1 MTGPML
7 APLPA
12 SDGTIDRIGGVRPSP
27 AIPVFPQ
34 PLGAT
39 SAPRPRGAAD
49 IGTAVL
55 ALMLLAVSAAYFY
68 ATIKNA
74 GTRHLWMDEVL
85 AVATARLDTLAEI
98 WAAIW
103 KGAEF
108 SPPTYHLLL
117 HGVMGLAGDEGRL
130 VARLPSILAG
140 FGAAV
145 CCFLIARRS
154 LSTSASFVAFA
165 VVLASGLFDYAVQ
178 ARQYAILAFC
188 LALAL
193 LIWDRAAE
201 ARRPIL
207 HAAALWLVLSAC
219 ISFHFYGVVVIGAMG
234 VAELVWFV
242 TRRRFRV
249 HMWAALALTTVTLA
263 AWAPLA
269 MHLGTY
275 SAGDILAPDYY
286 AKPTID
292 RLSDGVFSMLVGGK
306 LGAIMLFS
314 GLVLIG
320 AAYLLGRTPLRGL
333 AGAGAVERAPRR
345 HGLRRIEIHL
355 LALLAIPL
363 IAFAFS
369 FLVTKSFSP
378 RYMSAAALF
387 SGLAA
392 GYAIDRLAVR
402 RLIAIGLIP
411 LAAVVLLKRA
421 AVPDPIR
428 GALAAV
434 NAERSDGPLVIGEG
448 LLFIELMEAASP
460 AVRSRLVFLQSPPG
474 ITHPDP
480 TNENQAKRLAGI
492 FPGYRVEDPSAFV
505 AANPRFHV
513 LTRTGVSADVTTPAL
528 MRQGLLG
535 RPVSLDDGVLI
546 FQAGE
551 GVK

>member
-1 MTGPML
+1 VGI
-7 APLPA
+7 AA
-12 SDGTIDRIGGVRPSP
+12 
-27 AIPVFPQ
+27 
-34 PLGAT
+34 
-39 SAPRPRGAAD
+39 APRRRSAAD
-49 IGTAVL
+49 IGIAAL
-55 ALMLLAVSAAYFY
+55 AIMLLAVSAAYFY
-68 ATIKNA
+68 ATIRIA
-74 GTRHLWMDEVL
+74 GARHLWMDEVL
-85 AVATARLDTLAEI
+85 AVSTARLDTLPEI

-117 HGVMGLAGDEGRL
+117 HGLMGLLEDEGRL

-154 LSTSASFVAFA
+154 LSASASFVVFA
-165 VVLASGLFDYAVQ
+165 VVLASGLFEYAVQ
-178 ARQYAILAFC
+178 ARQYAVLAFC

-201 ARRPIL
+201 ARRPTL
-207 HAAALWLVLSAC
+207 HAVALWFVLSVC
-219 ISFHFYGVVVIGAMG
+219 ISFHFYGVVVVGAVG
-234 VAELVWFV
+234 VAELAWFV

-249 HMWAALALTTVTLA
+249 RIWAALALTTVTLA

-275 SAGDILAPDYY
+275 SAGDFLAPDYY

-292 RLSDGVFSMLVGGK
+292 RLSDAVFSMLVGGK
-306 LGAIMLFS
+306 LGAIMLLAA
-314 GLVLIG
+314 LVLIG
-320 AAYLLGRTPLRGL
+320 AAYLLGRSPLRGL
-333 AGAGAVERAPRR
+333 VRADATPRAPRR
-345 HGLRRIEIHL
+345 HGLERIEIHL
-355 LALLAIPL
+355 VALLAIPL

-392 GYAIDRLAVR
+392 GYALDRLSVR
-402 RLIAIGLIP
+402 RIVAIGLIP
-411 LAAVVLLKRA
+411 LVAVVLVKRA
-421 AVPDPIR
+421 QIPDPIR
-428 GALAAV
+428 RALTAVSAAPANV
-434 NAERSDGPLVIGEG
+434 PLVIGEG

-460 AVRSRLVFLQSPPG
+460 EVRSRLVYLLSPPG

-480 TNENQAKRLAGI
+480 TNENQARRLAGI
-492 FPGYRVEDPSAFV
+492 FPGYRVEDPGAFV
-505 AANPRFHV
+505 RANPEFHV
-513 LTRTGVSADVTTPAL
+513 LTRIGVSTDVTTPAL

-535 RPVSLDDGVLI
+535 RPLNLDDGVLI
-546 FQAGE
+546 FRAGE
-551 GVK
+551 GIK